1 MLTRSKVK
9 HLLQAKREADQ
20 KLVCVLLSFI
30 NVLEACCNRSSVKTR
45 DGSETFVLASRA
57 RRDRPSLVRDP
68 SGYTIAKA
76 ALSRA
81 HPCWLRR

>member
-30 NVLEACCNRSSVKTR
+30 NVLEKQ
-45 DGSETFVLASRA
+45 SEEVYGLRVTENLAIKCSF
-57 RRDRPSLVRDP
+57 
-68 SGYTIAKA
+68 
-76 ALSRA
+76 
-81 HPCWLRR
+81 

>member
-30 NVLEACCNRSSVKTR
+30 HVLEKKSEEAYGLRVTENLAIKRSFSHNLVPVRTIRKCVT
-45 DGSETFVLASRA
+45 A
-57 RRDRPSLVRDP
+57 RGDTVPRPP
-68 SGYTIAKA
+68 
-76 ALSRA
+76 
-81 HPCWLRR
+81 